1 MHLRMGPS
9 LALIT
14 DLYQLT
20 MAYGYWKS
28 RVREHEAVF
37 HLYFRENP
45 FGGGYAVA
53 CGLEQAVEWLR
64 TLHFEEDDL
73 AYLGSLRG
81 NDDQPLFEKHFLE
94 QLADFR
100 FRGDVDA
107 VPEGTVVFAGEP
119 LVRVRGKLIQA
130 QLVET
135 ALLTLINFPT
145 LVATKASRICRAAQG
160 DEVLEFGMRRA
171 QGPDGA
177 LTASRAAY
185 VGGCAA
191 TSNLLAGKR
200 YGIPVRGTHAHSW
213 VLVFGD
219 EREAFEAF
227 AEAMPHNC
235 VLLVDTFDTI
245 EGVRRAIEVGL
256 AMRERGHRLTG
267 IRLDSGNLAELS
279 RRARELLDEAGL
291 DEVRIVGSNDLDEH
305 AIADLKRQGAP
316 IGVWG
321 VGTRLVT
328 AHDQPALGGV
338 YKLTAARAP
347 GGEWEF
353 RAKATDDASKAS
365 PPGILQVRR
374 TDEWSRYAGDVIYDE
389 GLGLPRNASPGHDLL
404 VPVLRAGRLV
414 YDFPPLDTVRDRTL
428 AELSRFDPAVLALRG
443 AAGYPV
449 RFERRLARLRNKL
462 QERKS

>member
-1 MHLRMGPS
+1 VGPS
-9 LALIT
+9 LALLT

-45 FGGGYAVA
+45 FGGGYAIA
-53 CGLEQAVEWLR
+53 CGLERAVEWLR
-64 TLHFEEDDL
+64 TLHFTDDDL
-73 AYLGSLRG
+73 AYLATLRG
-81 NDDQPLFEKHFLE
+81 TGDEPLFEERFLD

-100 FRGDVDA
+100 FRCDVDA

-145 LVATKASRICRAAQG
+145 LVATKASRVCRAAGG
-160 DEVLEFGMRRA
+160 DDVLEFGMRRA
-171 QGPDGA
+171 QGLDGA

-191 TSNLLAGKR
+191 TSNVLAGKR
-200 YGIPVRGTHAHSW
+200 FGIPVRGTHAHSW

-219 EREAFEAF
+219 EQEAFEAF
-227 AEAMPHNC
+227 SHVMHHNC
-235 VLLVDTFDTI
+235 VLLVDTFDTL
-245 EGVRRAIEVGL
+245 EGVRRAIEVGH
-256 AMRERGHRLTG
+256 AMEEQGHHLDG
-267 IRLDSGNLAELS
+267 IRLDSGDLADLAT
-279 RRARELLDEAGL
+279 RARRMLDDAGL
-291 DEVRIVGSNDLDEH
+291 ESVRIVGSNDLDEYS
-305 AIADLKRQGAP
+305 IEELRKVGAP
-316 IGVWG
+316 ITVWG
-321 VGTRLVT
+321 VGTRLAT
-328 AHDQPALGGV
+328 AWEQPALGGV
-338 YKLTAARAP
+338 YKLTAAREP
-347 GGEWEF
+347 DGEWEY

-389 GLGLPRNASPGHDLL
+389 NLGLPRNAAPGHDLL
-404 VPVLRAGRLV
+404 APVLRAGRLE
-414 YDFPPLDTVRDRTL
+414 YEFPPLEAVRDRTL
-428 AELSRFDPAVLALRG
+428 GELERFDPEVLALRG
-443 AAGYPV
+443 ASQYPV
-449 RFERRLARLRNKL
+449 KFERRLSRLRKKL
-462 QERKS
+462 QEKGR